1 MGEAF
6 ARVKDGLTRPA
17 PGSSS
22 GNGGGGFKWLRH
34 AADPKRK
41 DFEASGMARE
51 VPHTVA
57 TSRDKPFRGAS
68 RSLWKPLAGPLGR
81 LLDRCGRLVAG
92 LWSILGRLGGF
103 VGGCEALHPDSESF
117 QYIFVKIL
125 VPSWI
130 AKNVIFKLR
139 IKNMELPR

>member
-1 MGEAF
+1 MAEAGGRSF
-6 ARVKDGLTRPA
+6 RASHVDLTRPA

-68 RSLWKPLAGPLGR
+68 RSLWKPLAGLLGR

-103 VGGCEALHPDSESF
+103 VGGCEALYANSDSF
-117 QYIFVKIL
+117 RNTFVKNRVL
-125 VPSWI
+125 SWI
-130 AKNVIFKLR
+130 AKKL
-139 IKNMELPR
+139 ILK